1 MKILLVDDDLFLC
14 DMYAT
19 KFSEKGHEVEQ
30 AHNAESALAYLD
42 SNEVDVVLLDMIMPG
57 MTGVQLLTKMKEA
70 QAVAQKT
77 PPTFIIL
84 SNQSEESD
92 KQAAAEAGAV
102 GYIVKAELM
111 PSGVVEEVEKLVKK

>member
-19 KFSEKGHEVEQ
+19 KFAEKGHEVEQ
-30 AHNAESALAYLD
+30 VHTADSALAYLE
-42 SNEVDVVLLDMIMPG
+42 SNDRDVVVLDMIMPG
-57 MTGVQLLTKMKEA
+57 MTGVQLLEKIKETKGGKDLP
-70 QAVAQKT
+70 K
-77 PPTFIIL
+77 FIIL

-92 KQAAAEAGAV
+92 KDEAMRAGAV

-111 PSGVVEEVEKLVKK
+111 PSGVVEAVEKLVQ